1 MTHIVA
7 LILTIL
13 LACGEK
19 STDTSD
25 ISDSTYACPT
35 IEEDSCMTEE
45 LYQECLEVA
54 ESCESGNIVVAD
66 SCPYG
71 GFDCME

>member
-1 MTHIVA
+1 MTYIFA
-7 LILTIL
+7 FILTNFI
-13 LACGEK
+13 ACGEK

-25 ISDSTYACPT
+25 NSTSTYVCPT

-45 LYQECLEVA
+45 LYQECLEVV
-54 ESCESGNIVVAD
+54 ESCDSGNIITAD